1 METLGSVIVF
11 FAALFAV
18 LARDSLPRGMAA
30 LSVSYALNVSEE
42 GICLVMLI
50 LFLAYMTLLVRNRTK
65 TKR

>member
-42 GICLVMLI
+42 GI
-50 LFLAYMTLLVRNRTK
+50 
-65 TKR
+65 